1 MITLNVPAL
10 GLTDFIDYFSI
21 SDISLKI
28 KSYKRNLI
36 MPFTHYEDGQCGD
49 EQVRFYVSHAIREI
63 VEELGNC
70 QSQTSKAFDTVRK
83 NSIFSFRWST

>member
-1 MITLNVPAL
+1 MITLNVPGL
-10 GLTDFIDYFSI
+10 GLTDLIDYFSI

-49 EQVRFYVSHAIREI
+49 EQVRFYISHAIREVI
-63 VEELGNC
+63 EELGNC

-83 NSIFSFRWST
+83 NSVFSFR